1 MGSVVQN
8 LVTTNNCKFSYQLKI
23 KNYDSNYKLVSFRD
37 TYSQADRQPKVA
49 RPCIS
54 YGPSWRVRAFTY
66 QCGHLSIN
74 GNGKDTQ
81 RPKPKRTTK
90 EEREKLAAERCIKS
104 RTMGKLL

>member
-66 QCGHLSIN
+66 QCGHLSISGEWPKMATGKTPKDRNQN
-74 GNGKDTQ
+74 G
-81 RPKPKRTTK
+81 RRKRK
-90 EEREKLAAERCIKS
+90 ERN
-104 RTMGKLL
+104 